1 MTRTFLL
8 WIGLALGLVLLGTA
22 ALAFGSVG
30 LSVREVWNALS
41 QGPSGESTTHTIVW
55 QLRMPRTLLALSV
68 GGGLAVIGV
77 GMQALV
83 RNPLAEPY
91 ILGVSSGASAGASAF
106 YLGFLPPLLSS
117 ALSMP
122 LAAFFGALLAII
134 VVFLAA
140 RTGPTMSTSRLLLA
154 GVAVSSFLAAL
165 TAFVTY
171 ASPSADRI
179 RTVLFWLLGSFGS
192 ARWSTVWLPF
202 FFSLGGMSI
211 LWVLARPLD
220 ALVTG
225 EEPARSLGIPVEALK
240 RLLILLA
247 AAVTG
252 VLVAASGI
260 IGFVGLIVPH
270 AVRFLVGASH
280 RRLIPLSFAVG
291 ALFLLAAD
299 LVARTALSG
308 QELPVGILTALCGVP
323 FFLVLL
329 RKTKMLPN

>member
-1 MTRTFLL
+1 SVPLS
-8 WIGLALGLVLLGTA
+8 A
-22 ALAFGSVG
+22 A
-30 LSVREVWNALS
+30 EVWRALTGGAADGQS
-41 QGPSGESTTHTIVW
+41 ETAHTIVW

-77 GMQALV
+77 AMQALV

-106 YLGFLPPLLSS
+106 YLGFLPPLLSKS
-117 ALSMP
+117 LSMP
-122 LAAFFGALLAII
+122 LAAFLGALLAIT

-140 RTGPTMSTSRLLLA
+140 RTGSRMSTTRLLLA
-154 GVAVSSFLAAL
+154 GVAMSSFLAAV

-192 ARWSTVWLPF
+192 ARWSTVWLPL
-202 FFSLGGMSI
+202 FFSVGGMGI
-211 LWVLARPLD
+211 LWVLSRPLD

-225 EEPARSLGIPVEALK
+225 EEPARSLGIPVEGLK
-240 RLLILLA
+240 RFLILLS

-252 VLVAASGI
+252 ILVAASGI

-291 ALFLLAAD
+291 ALFMLAAD

-323 FFLVLL
+323 FFLILL
-329 RKTKMLPN
+329 RRTRMVPN